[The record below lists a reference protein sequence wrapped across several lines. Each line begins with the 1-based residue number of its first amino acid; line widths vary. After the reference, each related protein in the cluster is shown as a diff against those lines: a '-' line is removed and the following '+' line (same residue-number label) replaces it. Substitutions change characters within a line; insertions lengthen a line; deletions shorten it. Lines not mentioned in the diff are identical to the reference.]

1 MIIISIINKRS
12 LHQLEMRWFLIF
24 LEPIEILY
32 ILPKIRFFSSF
43 LLCFMLGLFGIFKGI
58 RAKDDLIAVLN
69 DSLTCYIYIEPTF
82 VSIMDTKL
90 MTVQLKLTI
99 LTMIN
104 KNSWFCHCSSNFTI
118 FKVFEKQNLCFLK
131 NYYLRILTFY
141 DFKRST
147 WRTLCCNCNFLSTF
161 TLYTWYLC

>member
-1 MIIISIINKRS
+1 
-12 LHQLEMRWFLIF
+12 
-24 LEPIEILY
+24 
-32 ILPKIRFFSSF
+32 
-43 LLCFMLGLFGIFKGI
+43 MLGLFGIFKGI

-104 KNSWFCHCSSNFTI
+104 KNS
-118 FKVFEKQNLCFLK
+118 
-131 NYYLRILTFY
+131 
-141 DFKRST
+141 
-147 WRTLCCNCNFLSTF
+147 
-161 TLYTWYLC
+161 